1 MWVERAFNCE
11 FTTKT
16 ILLKQFFRGTLPKPT
31 ASRIALEES
40 QKTNFLFHLEFIWR
54 GGKKRKEERK
64 ENSIFNSFFFF

>member
-40 QKTNFLFHLEFIWR
+40 QKTNFLFHLEFIQE